1 MSKGQKAS
9 WLFHILVDSLQFS
22 GEYLAERKEV
32 LLDAIEWYRRTQIEG
47 EKWTQQYID
56 DSRLSLLPNLKKQ
69 VESNEGVSGATGDLL
84 AEIVKKY
91 LEHLPKLEQKVWI
104 DKETLER
111 QRDQLSEIVA
121 DSLSRK
127 DFLASIRRR

>member
-1 MSKGQKAS
+1 
-9 WLFHILVDSLQFS
+9 LQFS

-127 DFLASIRRR
+127 DFLASIRRH